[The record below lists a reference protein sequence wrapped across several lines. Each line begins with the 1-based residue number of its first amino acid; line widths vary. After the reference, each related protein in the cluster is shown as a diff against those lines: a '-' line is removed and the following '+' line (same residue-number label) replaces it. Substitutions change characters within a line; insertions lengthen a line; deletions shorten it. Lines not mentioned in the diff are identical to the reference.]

1 MPTHGS
7 CLPVTSISTSL
18 PSLSIV
24 LPFVLMLDV
33 GLIIKLRLISSPLDI
48 PPNIPPELFDEKPD
62 FVISSLASEPF
73 RLSRSSTLPTDTDFT
88 ALIVII
94 AFAKFASS
102 FSKTGSPKPTGQFLT
117 ITPNFAPTELPS
129 LIKLS
134 NIESKSDSLDSSQK
148 KYLLSI
154 SL

>member
-48 PPNIPPELFDEKPD
+48 PPNIPPELFVEKPD
-62 FVISSLASEPF
+62 FVISSLASEPL
-73 RLSRSSTLPTDTDFT
+73 RLSRSSTLPTDTD
-88 ALIVII
+88 L
-94 AFAKFASS
+94 
-102 FSKTGSPKPTGQFLT
+102 QH
-117 ITPNFAPTELPS
+117 
-129 LIKLS
+129 
-134 NIESKSDSLDSSQK
+134 
-148 KYLLSI
+148 
-154 SL
+154 

>member
-33 GLIIKLRLISSPLDI
+33 GLIIKLRLISSPLDT

-73 RLSRSSTLPTDTDFT
+73 RSVSYTHLTLPT
-88 ALIVII
+88 
-94 AFAKFASS
+94 
-102 FSKTGSPKPTGQFLT
+102 
-117 ITPNFAPTELPS
+117 
-129 LIKLS
+129 KLS
-134 NIESKSDSLDSSQK
+134 V
-148 KYLLSI
+148 
-154 SL
+154 